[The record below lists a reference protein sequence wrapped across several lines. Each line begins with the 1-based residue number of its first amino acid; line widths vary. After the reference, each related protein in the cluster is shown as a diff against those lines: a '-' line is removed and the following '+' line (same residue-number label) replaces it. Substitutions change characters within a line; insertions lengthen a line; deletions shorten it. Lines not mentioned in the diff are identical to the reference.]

1 MRTKTNM
8 VIKNHYFSVKEID
21 LLENKAKQLGIS
33 VSEVLRRI
41 IDLYFEETKTKENN
55 KDKNGF

>member
-1 MRTKTNM
+1 MNNMNMR
-8 VIKNHYFSVKEID
+8 IKRDMIRKIHYFSVKEME

-41 IDLYFEETKTKENN
+41 IDSYFEKEN
-55 KDKNGF
+55 KKC

>member
-1 MRTKTNM
+1 MRIKRDM
-8 VIKNHYFSVKEID
+8 VIKNHYFSTKEIE

-41 IDLYFEETKTKENN
+41 IDSYFEKEL
-55 KDKNGF
+55 K

>member
-1 MRTKTNM
+1 MNNMNMR
-8 VIKNHYFSVKEID
+8 IKRDMIRKIHYFSVKEME

-41 IDLYFEETKTKENN
+41 IDSYFEK
-55 KDKNGF
+55 